1 MMSDLKVESQDF
13 SSLASVLFM
22 FGDDRFPKLAV
33 KHRQQF
39 QSAEPFQ
46 HAVIDNFLPDAVAQQ
61 IFDHYPKVDDKI
73 VHHDNENTSRKL
85 QPDVANM
92 HPYVRAFAAALSSRE
107 FLLFL
112 ETLTGV
118 ECLISDPYLFGG
130 GAMISEKGDFLNIH
144 QDFNWHYQLQL
155 HRRVNALIY
164 LTPDWK
170 PEYGGDLELWDET
183 KCIQKVAPLF
193 NRLVVFATPGANHGQ
208 PEKMDVPEDIK
219 RRVFSAFYYTSRPSE
234 ATWDDPHFTKYLPN
248 NFRLGVKTKD
258 DYVARGSEY

>member
-1 MMSDLKVESQDF
+1 MSESMKTGEDY
-13 SSLASVLFM
+13 SLLDSVLFM

-33 KHRQQF
+33 THREQF
-39 QSAEPFQ
+39 QSAGPFK
-46 HAVIDNFLPDAVAQQ
+46 HAVIDNFLPAAVARH
-61 IFDHYPKVDDKI
+61 IYEYYPNVDDKI

-85 QPDVANM
+85 QQDVANM
-92 HPYVRAFAAALSSRE
+92 HPYVRAFSAALASRE

-118 ECLISDPYLFGG
+118 ECLIPDPYLFGG

-144 QDFNWHYQLQL
+144 QDFNWYFQLQL

-170 PEYGGDLELWDET
+170 SEYGGDLELWDET
-183 KCIQKVAPLF
+183 QCVHKIAPLF

-208 PEKMDVPEDIK
+208 PDKLDTPEDIK
-219 RRVFSAFYYTSRPSE
+219 RRVFSVFYYTSRPSDE
-234 ATWDDPHFTKYLPN
+234 TWDDPHFTKYLPN
-248 NFRLGVKTKD
+248 NFQLGVKMKD
-258 DYVARGSEY
+258 DYVTRGREY